1 MDAEVL
7 RKLPTIQRFFQISET
22 GEMPEGV
29 RLFLS
34 ALQEITIPAGED
46 IVRYGADCEDGM
58 YIILSGTCNVFSK
71 EGKQINTTMG
81 EGDFIG
87 ELGLM
92 NDQPRGATVR
102 AETDVRCANI
112 SKKLFEE
119 IGAANKKL
127 YGSFL
132 SMLYHRT
139 THLMLEQERIRT
151 ELSVATRI
159 QDDILEHDFSAFNG
173 LDHVKIYACTR
184 PAKEMGGDFYDVF
197 MVDDTHLCFLIADV
211 SGKGV
216 PAAMFMSMAKIH
228 LKNYTSLGLPL
239 AEVASRTNEQ
249 LCYKNKTGMFVTVFL
264 CVLDLVT
271 NELRFINA
279 GHDLPYFRAKDG
291 AFSMLTAKAN
301 LVFGMM
307 ERARYREQSVT
318 LAPGDSLYLYT
329 DGVNEAVNEQE
340 EILGNRRL
348 EEALNANSALCPE
361 PEAFTN
367 RMYEVIDTYAGAAEQ
382 ADDITMLYIT
392 RCES

>member
-7 RKLPTIQRFFQISET
+7 RKLPEIREFFQIEET
-22 GEMPEGV
+22 GDMPEGV
-29 RLFLS
+29 RLLLS
-34 ALQEITIPAGED
+34 SMQEITIPAGED
-46 IVRYGADCEDGM
+46 IVRYGADNDDGM

-81 EGDFIG
+81 EGSLIG

-92 NDQPRGATVR
+92 NDQPRSATVR
-102 AETDVRCANI
+102 ALTDVRCANI
-112 SKKLFEE
+112 SKQLFEE
-119 IGAANKKL
+119 IGSTNKKL
-127 YGSFL
+127 YGAFL
-132 SMLYHRT
+132 SMLYNRT

-151 ELSVATRI
+151 ELAVATKI
-159 QDDILEHDFSAFNG
+159 QDDILEHDFSVFNA
-173 LDHVKIYACTR
+173 LDHVKLYACTR

-211 SGKGV
+211 SGKGI

-239 AEVASRTNEQ
+239 DEVANRTNAQ
-249 LCYKNKTGMFVTVFL
+249 LCYKNELGMFVTVFL

-279 GHDLPYFRAKDG
+279 GHDRPYLRTKG
-291 AFSMLTAKAN
+291 GTFSMLPAKAN

-307 ERARYREQSVT
+307 ERARYKEQTVT

-329 DGVNEAVNEQE
+329 DGVNEAVNEKE
-340 EILGNRRL
+340 ETLGNQRV
-348 EEALNANSALCPE
+348 EEALNANLAHCAE
-361 PEAFTN
+361 PKAFTD
-367 RMYEVIDTYAGAAEQ
+367 RLYEVIDAYAGAAEQ
-382 ADDITMLYIT
+382 ADDITMLYIS
-392 RCES
+392 RE